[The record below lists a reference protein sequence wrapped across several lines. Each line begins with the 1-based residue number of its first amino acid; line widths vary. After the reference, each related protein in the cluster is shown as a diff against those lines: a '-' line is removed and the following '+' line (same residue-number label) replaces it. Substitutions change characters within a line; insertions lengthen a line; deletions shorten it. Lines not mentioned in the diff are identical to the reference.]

1 MNISLT
7 PELERFVRDKIENG
21 QYGSTAEIFCEGLR
35 LMQERDRIYKGRF
48 EELKQEIMR
57 GISASE
63 RGEVLAGE
71 VAIRKLRTSLQDQYK
86 PSIPM
91 KNDHLLTLPAKQD
104 IDRINNSLSLRNSD
118 AAERFLDAVAQR
130 LRTLANFPK
139 MGRRRDEIAPRLRSF
154 PIEDYLIFY
163 RPIEKGTEVLRIVTS
178 YSDLEFLFQ
187 D

>member
-7 PELERFVRDKIENG
+7 PELEQFVRNKVENG
-21 QYGSTAEIFCEGLR
+21 QYRSTSEIFCEGLR
-35 LMQERDRIYKGRF
+35 LIQERDRIYKGRF
-48 EELKQEIMR
+48 EELRHEIMR

-71 VAIRKLRTSLQDQYK
+71 AAILMLRESLQNQYK
-86 PSIPM
+86 PSIPA
-91 KNDHLLTLPAKQD
+91 KNDHILTLPAKQD
-104 IDRINNSLSLRNSD
+104 ITDISGSLSSKNSN
-118 AAERFLDAVAQR
+118 AAERFLDAIAQR

-139 MGRRRDEIAPRLRSF
+139 MGRRRDEIAPSLRSF

-163 RPIEKGTEVLRIVTS
+163 RPLEKGTEVLRIVNS